1 MANCPPERIDHSAPG
16 HFVPFAPP
24 EKTEIHDNLQPVLDL
39 ETLLV
44 FVKAEVYSGLGFR
57 VSAFR
62 VSAVSTPRGFF
73 RV

>member
-1 MANCPPERIDHSAPG
+1 MAHCPPERIDHSAPG
-16 HFVPFAPP
+16 HFVPFLPP
-24 EKTEIHDNLQPVLDL
+24 GKTEIHDNLQPVLDL

-44 FVKAEVYSGLGFR
+44 FVKAEVYSGWFR

-62 VSAVSTPRGFF
+62 VSAVSTPRNFF